1 MHSFKSI
8 KVTDAGKSI
17 ILQRADGSTLRYHST
32 WLRDNALDSKTR
44 DPKNKQRLITLSDIP
59 KDTVIKSAILD
70 SKGENIFLTFFP
82 ESKKVSF
89 SSNWLERYAY
99 DVEKKNLK
107 GWISPNLKV
116 WNSNILKI
124 IPTIDY
130 KIAKSDSALLLKWM
144 KSLYECGFAKIT
156 GGGKDSGEITQI
168 ADLIGY
174 IRETNYGKF
183 FDVKSEVNAVNLA
196 YTNLG
201 LQAHTDNPYRDP
213 VPTMQILYCLQN
225 STSGG
230 DSKVVDGFKA
240 AILLKD
246 KNQEYFNLLSKYCA
260 RFEYNGDKKTHLESR
275 RPMIELSPDGEI
287 IAIRF
292 NNRSTAPITDVPYSD
307 MENYYNAYRKFSEI
321 INERSMAVNFKLKP
335 GEGFIVDNTRVLHS
349 RSEYS
354 GSGNRWLQG
363 CYVDK
368 DGLLSKISTLSK
380 KV

>member
-1 MHSFKSI
+1 MHSFKSV
-8 KVTDAGKSI
+8 KVADAGKLI
-17 ILQRADGSTLRYHST
+17 ILQRADGSILRYHST

-44 DPKNKQRLITLSDIP
+44 DPKNRQRLITLSDIP

-70 SKGENIFLTFFP
+70 RKGENISLTFFP

-107 GWISPNLKV
+107 GWISPTLKI
-116 WNSNILKI
+116 WNSSILKT

-130 KIAKSDSALLLKWM
+130 KVAKSDRALFLKWM
-144 KSLYECGFAKIT
+144 KSLHEYGFAKIT
-156 GGGKDSGEITQI
+156 GGGKESGEIIKI

-183 FDVKSEVNAVNLA
+183 FDVKLEVNAVNLA

-225 STSGG
+225 SASGG

-246 KNQEYFNLLSKYCA
+246 KNQKYFDLLSKYCA
-260 RFEYNGDKKTHLESR
+260 RFEYNGDEKTHLESR

-292 NNRSTAPITDVPYSD
+292 NNRSTAPITDVPYRD
-307 MENYYNAYRKFSEI
+307 MENYYKAYREFSEI
-321 INERSMAVNFKLKP
+321 INESSMSVNFKLKP

-354 GSGNRWLQG
+354 GLGNRWLQG

>member
-1 MHSFKSI
+1 MHSFKSV
-8 KVTDAGKSI
+8 KVADAGKLI
-17 ILQRADGSTLRYHST
+17 ILQRADGSILRYHST

-44 DPKNKQRLITLSDIP
+44 DPKNRQRLITLSDIP

-70 SKGENIFLTFFP
+70 RKGENISLTFFP

-107 GWISPNLKV
+107 GWISPTLKI
-116 WNSNILKI
+116 WNSSILKT

-130 KIAKSDSALLLKWM
+130 KVAKSDRALFLKWM
-144 KSLYECGFAKIT
+144 KSLHEYGFAKIT
-156 GGGKDSGEITQI
+156 GGGKESGEIIKI

-183 FDVKSEVNAVNLA
+183 FDVKLEVNAVNLA

-246 KNQEYFNLLSKYCA
+246 KNQKYFDLLSKYCA
-260 RFEYNGDKKTHLESR
+260 RFEYNGDEKTHLESR

-292 NNRSTAPITDVPYSD
+292 NNRSTAPITDVPYRD
-307 MENYYNAYRKFSEI
+307 MENYYKAYREFSEI
-321 INERSMAVNFKLKP
+321 INESSMSVNFKLKP

-354 GSGNRWLQG
+354 GLGNRWLQG

>member
-8 KVTDAGKSI
+8 KVADAGKSI
-17 ILQRADGSTLRYHST
+17 ILQREDGSTLRYHST

-44 DPKNKQRLITLSDIP
+44 DPKNRQRLIALSDIP

-70 SKGENIFLTFFP
+70 SKGENISLTFFP

-107 GWISPNLKV
+107 GWISPTLKV
-116 WNSNILKI
+116 WNSSILKK

-130 KIAKSDSALLLKWM
+130 KTAKSDSALLLKWM
-144 KSLYECGFAKIT
+144 KSLHEYGFVKIT
-156 GGGKDSGEITQI
+156 GGEKEPGEIVQI

-183 FDVKSEVNAVNLA
+183 FNVKSEVNAVNLA

-213 VPTMQILYCLQN
+213 VPTVQILYCIEN

-240 AILLKD
+240 AILLKE

-260 RFEYNGDKKTHLESR
+260 RFEYNGDEKTHLESR

-287 IAIRF
+287 IVIRF
-292 NNRSTAPITDVPYSD
+292 NNRSTAPITDVPYKD

-321 INERSMAVNFKLKP
+321 INDHSMAVNFKLKP
-335 GEGFIVDNTRVLHS
+335 GEGFVVDNTRVLHS
-349 RSEYS
+349 RTEYS

>member
-8 KVTDAGKSI
+8 KVADAGKSI
-17 ILQRADGSTLRYHST
+17 ILKRKDGSALRYHST

-44 DPKNKQRLITLSDIP
+44 DPKNRQRLITLSDIP
-59 KDTVIKSAILD
+59 EDSVIKSAILD
-70 SKGENIFLTFFP
+70 SKGENISLTFFP

-89 SSNWLERYAY
+89 SSNWLERHAY

-107 GWISPNLKV
+107 GWISPTLKI
-116 WNSNILKI
+116 WNSSMLKT

-130 KIAKSDSALLLKWM
+130 KAAKSDSALLLKWM
-144 KSLYECGFAKIT
+144 KSLHEYGFAKII
-156 GGGKDSGEITQI
+156 GGGKESGEIIKI

-174 IRETNYGKF
+174 IRETNYGRF
-183 FDVKSEVNAVNLA
+183 FDVKSELNAVNLA

-260 RFEYNGDKKTHLESR
+260 RFEYKGDKKTHLESR

-292 NNRSTAPITDVPYSD
+292 NNRSTAPITDVPYKD
-307 MENYYNAYRKFSEI
+307 MENYYNAYREFSEI

-354 GSGNRWLQG
+354 GLGNRWLQG

>member
-1 MHSFKSI
+1 MHSFKSV

-17 ILQRADGSTLRYHST
+17 ILQRTDGSTLRYHST

-44 DPKNKQRLITLSDIP
+44 DLKNRQRLITLSDIP

-70 SKGENIFLTFFP
+70 SKGENISLTFFP

-99 DVEKKNLK
+99 DVEKKKLK
-107 GWISPNLKV
+107 GWISPTLKI
-116 WNSNILKI
+116 WNSSILKT

-130 KIAKSDSALLLKWM
+130 KAAKSDSALLLKWM
-144 KSLYECGFAKIT
+144 KSLHEYGFAKIT
-156 GGGKDSGEITQI
+156 GGGKKSGEITQI

-260 RFEYNGDKKTHLESR
+260 RFEYTGDKKTHLESR

-307 MENYYNAYRKFSEI
+307 MENYYNAYREFSEI

>member
-1 MHSFKSI
+1 HNMYSFKSVRI
-8 KVTDAGKSI
+8 IDKGKSI
-17 ILQRADGSTLRYHST
+17 ILQRTDGSTLRYHST
-32 WLRDNALDSKTR
+32 WLRDNALDPKTR
-44 DPKNKQRLITLSDIP
+44 DPKNRQRLIALSDIP

-70 SKGENIFLTFFP
+70 SKGENISLTFFP

-89 SSNWLERYAY
+89 SSSWLEIHAY
-99 DVEKKNLK
+99 DVEKSFLK
-107 GWISPNLKV
+107 GWISPTLKV
-116 WNSNILKI
+116 WNSSILKK

-130 KIAKSDSALLLKWM
+130 KTAKSDRALLLKWM
-144 KSLYECGFAKIT
+144 KSLREYGFVKIT
-156 GGGKDSGEITQI
+156 GGEKEPGEIVQI

-213 VPTMQILYCLQN
+213 VPTVQILYCIEN

-240 AILLKD
+240 AILLKE
-246 KNQEYFNLLSKYCA
+246 KNQKYFNLLSKYCA
-260 RFEYNGDKKTHLESR
+260 RFEYDGDEKIHLESR

-307 MENYYNAYRKFSEI
+307 MENYYSAYRKFSEI
-321 INERSMAVNFKLKP
+321 INNHSMAVNFKLKP
-335 GEGFIVDNTRVLHS
+335 GEGFI
-349 RSEYS
+349 
-354 GSGNRWLQG
+354 
-363 CYVDK
+363 
-368 DGLLSKISTLSK
+368 
-380 KV
+380 

>member
-1 MHSFKSI
+1 MHTFKSV
-8 KVTDAGKSI
+8 KVIDSGKSI
-17 ILQRADGSTLRYHST
+17 VLQRFDGSTLRYHST

-44 DPKNKQRLITLSDIP
+44 DPKNRQRLITLSDIP

-70 SKGENIFLTFFP
+70 SKGENISLTFFP

-107 GWISPNLKV
+107 GWISPDLKI
-116 WNSNILKI
+116 WNSSILKT

-130 KIAKSDSALLLKWM
+130 KAAKSDSASLLKWM
-144 KSLYECGFAKIT
+144 KSLHEYGFVKIT
-156 GGGKDSGEITQI
+156 GGGKESGEVIKI

-183 FDVKSEVNAVNLA
+183 FDVKSEANAVNLA

-213 VPTMQILYCLQN
+213 VPTIQILYCLEN

-240 AILLKD
+240 AILLKEQ
-246 KNQEYFNLLSKYCA
+246 NQKYFDLLTKYCA
-260 RFEYNGDKKTHLESR
+260 RFEYKGDEKTHLESR

-292 NNRSTAPITDVPYSD
+292 NNRSTAPITDVPYKD

-321 INERSMAVNFKLKP
+321 VNDHSMAVNFKLKP
-335 GEGFIVDNTRVLHS
+335 GEGFITDNTRVLHS
-349 RSEYS
+349 RTSYT
-354 GSGNRWLQG
+354 GSGYRWLQG

-368 DGLLSKISTLSK
+368 DGLMSKISTLSK
-380 KV
+380 KA